1 MWIFYD
7 AGFSHETI
15 PRRDE
20 MDFVIILYH
29 EKKKKEK
36 GNNCRFNFTRK
47 KNPFLNDFSFVS
59 IYKKYRST
67 HVCKEYFL

>member
-1 MWIFYD
+1 
-7 AGFSHETI
+7 
-15 PRRDE
+15 

-29 EKKKKEK
+29 EKKKKKKEITVVSISQ
-36 GNNCRFNFTRK
+36 GK